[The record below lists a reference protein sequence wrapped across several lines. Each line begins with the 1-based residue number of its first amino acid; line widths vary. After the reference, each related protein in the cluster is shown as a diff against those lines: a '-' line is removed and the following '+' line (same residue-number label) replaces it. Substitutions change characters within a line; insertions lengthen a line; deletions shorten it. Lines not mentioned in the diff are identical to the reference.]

1 MGEGSQRLEVWIKHD
16 KLEARFTG
24 SVDDVLRG
32 VLEFLA
38 KVYPSY
44 ELISRLTLTV
54 DFASLLRDLENVIAI
69 TPEGLVI
76 TVPREMLSEREGIR
90 LNLLKAYIGYRLGRL
105 GKDSMSIGEILAVTG
120 GKAGAIA
127 GRLSEMV
134 DEGWAER
141 IGRGE
146 YRITTLGVKQ
156 FCEVVLPRLKG
167 PMREGKRVGE

>member
-1 MGEGSQRLEVWIKHD
+1 MGERGQGLEVWIRHD
-16 KLEARFTG
+16 KLEVKLSG
-24 SVDDVLRG
+24 SVDEVIRG
-32 VLEFLA
+32 VLEFIG

-44 ELISRLTLTV
+44 ELVSRLTLTV
-54 DFASLLRDLENVIAI
+54 DFERLLRDLENVIAV

-90 LNLLKAYIGYRLGRL
+90 LHLLRTYVGYRLGRL

-134 DEGWAER
+134 DDGWAER
-141 IGRGE
+141 VGRGE
-146 YRITTLGVKQ
+146 YRVTTLGVKQ
-156 FCEVVLPRLKG
+156 FCDVVLPRLKG
-167 PMREGKRVGE
+167 PAREERKVG

>member
-1 MGEGSQRLEVWIKHD
+1 LGERGQGLEVWIRYD
-16 KLEARFTG
+16 KLEAKFSG
-24 SVDDVLRG
+24 SVDEVIRG
-32 VLEFLA
+32 VLEFIG

-44 ELISRLTLTV
+44 ELVSRLTLTV
-54 DFASLLRDLENVIAI
+54 DFERLLRDLENVIAV

-90 LNLLKAYIGYRLGRL
+90 LHLLRAYVGYRLGRL

-141 IGRGE
+141 VSRGE
-146 YRITTLGVKQ
+146 YRVTTLGVKQ
-156 FCEVVLPRLKG
+156 FCDVVLSRLKG
-167 PMREGKRVGE
+167 PVREEKRVG